1 MITLSTMNS
10 QSSENFEDSSEE
22 RVQSITNGEERF
34 SADRELIETYDE
46 QRRKSIFQR
55 WYNVDFKGKFSF
67 PEPFN
72 TVPIHHLPDRI
83 WIRPMD
89 YDEVAR
95 RLLGE
100 SENDGP
106 SQLPAE
112 IIRYFADIVE
122 FSSGKFA
129 DLQTRIDDNEHHIQ
143 VLERAKECSKAPH
156 FLTLNTPKVRLFPED
171 SVAKLQQ
178 KFQKILDEA
187 SLRMLNDTI
196 MERHLLRA
204 KLCQEAE
211 SLLLEVQKEAITR
224 WMDAQGQWNAWDHLY
239 RVTAEVQQGENLIRV
254 AIPISANVFRI
265 AMRQCKCKV
274 SALLDSRRT
283 ERAEEAKSRN
293 REKQLRLQAL
303 AQASA
308 LPRQEAELSIQRR
321 IEDAVQPLLAKINVI
336 EERLQGK
343 GSAPRNADIHG
354 AATRS
359 ENESRMRPPDTNQD
373 TSKETEAVSETQGR
387 RKKRRK
393 LLKEVRSTAEV
404 QKHPVPATR
413 DLAKRLG
420 LKQNDGRKER

>member
-1 MITLSTMNS
+1 
-10 QSSENFEDSSEE
+10 
-22 RVQSITNGEERF
+22 
-34 SADRELIETYDE
+34 
-46 QRRKSIFQR
+46 
-55 WYNVDFKGKFSF
+55 
-67 PEPFN
+67 
-72 TVPIHHLPDRI
+72 
-83 WIRPMD
+83 
-89 YDEVAR
+89 
-95 RLLGE
+95 
-100 SENDGP
+100 
-106 SQLPAE
+106 
-112 IIRYFADIVE
+112 
-122 FSSGKFA
+122 
-129 DLQTRIDDNEHHIQ
+129 
-143 VLERAKECSKAPH
+143 
-156 FLTLNTPKVRLFPED
+156 
-171 SVAKLQQ
+171 
-178 KFQKILDEA
+178 
-187 SLRMLNDTI
+187 
-196 MERHLLRA
+196 
-204 KLCQEAE
+204 
-211 SLLLEVQKEAITR
+211 
-224 WMDAQGQWNAWDHLY
+224 MDAQGQWNAWEHLY

-274 SALLDSRRT
+274 SALLNSRRT

-308 LPRQEAELSIQRR
+308 LPRQEAELSTQRR

-359 ENESRMRPPDTNQD
+359 ENDSHMRPPNTNQD